1 MHLRIKMPVCKI
13 RSEVNWWCTN
23 VIFLHCLIL
32 SMLGFKHKW
41 IIKKLTVPYIRV
53 DPILITYMYMICI
66 GTWNFRSRN
75 QGKLDVVKQ
84 KMARMNIDILFFT
97 SWATRGALLGI
108 NELKWMGKDEFT
120 AEDHYLYYYGQE
132 PLRRNGVALIVN
144 KESKMHYLGTKSKM
158 TEWSWFISKANH

>member
-1 MHLRIKMPVCKI
+1 
-13 RSEVNWWCTN
+13 
-23 VIFLHCLIL
+23 
-32 SMLGFKHKW
+32 
-41 IIKKLTVPYIRV
+41 
-53 DPILITYMYMICI
+53 MICI